1 MVTAAAMV
9 AEFGINVMTARKFQL
24 LGALAAGLLA
34 LPAHAQDTQDL
45 QMLRRPSEAF
55 GLEGLQLD
63 LTIPATRRYALVIG
77 NGDYQHA
84 TGLPNAVADANLV
97 AGMLRQSGY
106 IVQAHTNLDKRGFEA
121 ALRQLLVEAGKGAEV
136 IIYYAG
142 HGVQIG
148 SSNQLIPVDAEIDT
162 VYDVPFETVSLSSIL
177 AIAGARARSL
187 VVILDSCR
195 DNPFPGQGGIVGLDS
210 VPQEMRTG
218 FAAQDTP
225 VNSLIVFSTSPGARA
240 FDGEGPNSPFT
251 QALFDIATASPDV
264 SLDQVMRDVRRRVYE
279 TTYGLQVPWES
290 SSLVESVTLGLSDDP
305 DMMQLADAV
314 PVPADATQGAPIA
327 ISLPLDEKVM
337 IGAALQSLIGTG
349 PDGMLLTDAPQGGRL
364 ELEVGAQTRGL
375 TLSPVE
381 TGQLPGLIYSAGQV
395 ESSAL
400 SLPGQQITDSF
411 DILSENTLQTVQLTL
426 DVDPCDFQAGDYLD
440 PEGVGVARYP
450 NEIEVIPALTACQAA
465 VTAQPGNGR
474 FWYQLGRVQVAMR
487 DLDGAAVSFAHAME
501 LDHTRAFAAMGL
513 LDMRRQQETQG
524 SGRIAATSEALA
536 LLAQGVDRGDP
547 YAFHSMGLQL
557 LEFGTDDV
565 QKRQGFALLTRAME
579 MGHTFSMNALGRYF
593 LVEDSDHFDPLRGV
607 RYLEESAAR
616 GDIYGYAN
624 MGFIAQNGAG
634 DLAPDPVKALDWYQR
649 ASDQGHPTAPT
660 SIGRM
665 YFRGFDGQ
673 APDFA
678 QAVQWYDLGLSRGDA
693 WGGANGAA
701 TILNETPDG
710 YDLADA
716 GVRAAKAA
724 ALGNVDAAASAE
736 EVLAALPAADLT
748 KAEDRLV
755 AEVMAGD
762 PTAPDIDNTPV
773 LAELDTLL
781 ASADP
786 DPVARI
792 KAVARLFWSS
802 RALRVD
808 LF

>member
-1 MVTAAAMV
+1 M
-9 AEFGINVMTARKFQL
+9 ARTIQL
-24 LGALAAGLLA
+24 RSAGCVLALLA
-34 LPAHAQDTQDL
+34 LPAFAPHAFAQDTPDL

-77 NGDYQHA
+77 NGDYLHA

-148 SSNQLIPVDAEIDT
+148 SSNQLIPVDAEINS
-162 VYDVPFETVSLSSIL
+162 VYDVPFETVSLSSVL

-195 DNPFPGQGGIVGLDS
+195 NNPFPGQGGIVGLDS

-240 FDGEGPNSPFT
+240 FDGDGPNSPFT

-290 SSLVESVTLGLSDDP
+290 SSLVESVTLGLSSDAA
-305 DMMQLADAV
+305 MTQLAGAV
-314 PVPADATQGAPIA
+314 PVPADATVGDPIA
-327 ISLPLDEKVM
+327 ISLPLDQRVM
-337 IGAALQSLIGTG
+337 IGAALQPLIGA
-349 PDGMLLTDAPQGGRL
+349 DQNGMLLTDAPSGGRL

-375 TLSPVE
+375 TLDPVE
-381 TGQLPGLIYSAGQV
+381 TGQMPGLIYSAGQV

-440 PEGVGVARYP
+440 PEGVGVARYA
-450 NEIEVIPALTACQAA
+450 NEIEVLPALAACQAA
-465 VTAQPGNGR
+465 VAAQPDNGR
-474 FWYQLGRVQVAMR
+474 FFYQLGRVQVAMR
-487 DLDGAAVSFAHAME
+487 DLDAAAGSFVRAME
-501 LDHTRAFAAMGL
+501 LDHTRAFVAMGL
-513 LDMRRQQETQG
+513 LDMRRTQETQG
-524 SGRIAATSEALA
+524 STRIAASPEALA
-536 LLAQGVDRGDP
+536 LFAKGVDRGDP
-547 YAFHSMGLQL
+547 YAFHALGIQL
-557 LEFGTDDV
+557 LDFGTDDV
-565 QKRQGFALLTRAME
+565 QRRQGFALLTRAME
-579 MGHTFSMNALGRYF
+579 MGHTFSMNSLGRYF
-593 LVEDSDHFDPLRGV
+593 LVADSDHFDPQRGV
-607 RYLEESAAR
+607 RYLQESAAR
-616 GDIYGYAN
+616 GDIYGFAN
-624 MGFIAQNGAG
+624 MGFVAQNGAG
-634 DLAPDPVKALDWYQR
+634 DIAPDPVAALDWYKR
-649 ASDQGHPTAPT
+649 ASDQGHPSAPT

-665 YFRGFDGQ
+665 YFRGFTGQ
-673 APDFA
+673 DPDFA

-701 TILNETPDG
+701 TIMGQTPDG

-724 ALGNVDAAASAE
+724 ALGNADAAAKAS

-748 KAEDRLV
+748 QAEDRLV

-762 PTAPDIDNTPV
+762 PTAPDIDNAPV
-773 LAELDTLL
+773 LAELDALL
-781 ASADP
+781 ASPDP

-792 KAVARLFWSS
+792 TAVAHLYWSS

>member
-1 MVTAAAMV
+1 
-9 AEFGINVMTARKFQL
+9 MTHISAISL
-24 LGALAAGLLA
+24 ILAFVFAS
-34 LPAHAQDTQDL
+34 PAVAQDTLDL

-63 LTIPATRRYALVIG
+63 LSIPATRRYALVIG

-148 SSNQLIPVDAEIDT
+148 SSNQLIPVDAEINSI
-162 VYDVPFETVSLSSIL
+162 YDVPFETVSLSSML

-210 VPQEMRTG
+210 VPQDMRTG

-240 FDGEGPNSPFT
+240 FDGDGPNSPFT

-279 TTYGLQVPWES
+279 VTYGLQVPWES

-314 PVPADATQGAPIA
+314 PVPADATMGAPIA

-337 IGAALQSLIGTG
+337 IGAALQPLLGVG

-381 TGQLPGLIYSAGQV
+381 TGQMPGLIYSAGQV

-450 NEIEVIPALTACQAA
+450 NEIAVIPALAACQAA
-465 VTAQPGNGR
+465 VAAQPDNGR
-474 FWYQLGRVQVAMR
+474 FWYQLGRVQVALR
-487 DLDGAAVSFAHAME
+487 DLDGAAVSFARAID
-501 LDHTRAFAAMGL
+501 LDHTRAFVAMGL
-513 LDMRRQQETQG
+513 LDVRRQQQSQG
-524 SGRIAATSEALA
+524 ATRIAASPEALT
-536 LLAQGVDRGDP
+536 LFAQGVDRGDP

-565 QKRQGFALLTRAME
+565 QRRQGFALLTRAME
-579 MGHTFSMNALGRYF
+579 MGHTFSMNSLGRYF
-593 LVEDSDHFDPLRGV
+593 LTQDSDHFDPQRGV
-607 RYLEESAAR
+607 RYLQESAAR

-624 MGFIAQNGAG
+624 MGFVAQNGAG
-634 DLAPDPVKALDWYQR
+634 DLAPDPAAALDWYSR

-665 YFRGFDGQ
+665 YFRGWDGQ

-678 QAVQWYDLGLSRGDA
+678 QAVQWYDLGLSRGDG

-701 TILNETPDG
+701 TILNEAPEG

-716 GVRAAKAA
+716 AIRAAKAA
-724 ALGNVDAAASAE
+724 ALGNVDAAAKAQ
-736 EVLAALPAADLT
+736 EVLAALDNATLTDAATQLI
-748 KAEDRLV
+748 
-755 AEVMAGD
+755 AEVMVGD
-762 PTAPDIDNTPV
+762 PTAPDADNGAA
-773 LAELDTLL
+773 L
-781 ASADP
+781 
-786 DPVARI
+786 
-792 KAVARLFWSS
+792 ARLDDLLSTAAPDAATRLTDIAAIYWSS

>member
-1 MVTAAAMV
+1 
-9 AEFGINVMTARKFQL
+9 MTRFFWC
-24 LGALAAGLLA
+24 GAAGFAVALLA
-34 LPAHAQDTQDL
+34 LPAHAQDNQDL

-63 LTIPATRRYALVIG
+63 LTQPAARRYALVIG
-77 NGDYQHA
+77 NGDYDHA

-106 IVQAHTNLDKRGFEA
+106 IVQAHTNLDKRGFES

-148 SSNQLIPVDAEIDT
+148 SSNQLIPVDAQIT
-162 VYDVPFETVSLSSIL
+162 SVYDVPFETVSLSSVL

-210 VPQEMRTG
+210 VPQDMRTG

-225 VNSLIVFSTSPGARA
+225 VNSLVVFSTSPGARA
-240 FDGEGPNSPFT
+240 FDGDGPNSPFT

-279 TTYGLQVPWES
+279 KTYGLQVPWES
-290 SSLVESVTLGLSDDP
+290 SSLVEEVTLGLSSDP
-305 DMMQLADAV
+305 AMMLLADTA
-314 PVPADATQGAPIA
+314 PMTADATQGDPIA

-337 IGAALQSLIGTG
+337 VGEALQPLIGTAPEG
-349 PDGMLLTDAPQGGRL
+349 LMLTAAPQAGRL
-364 ELEVGAQTRGL
+364 ELELGAQTRGL
-375 TLSPVE
+375 TMVPVE
-381 TGQLPGLIYSAGQV
+381 TDQLPGLIYSGGQV

-400 SLPGQQITDSF
+400 SLPSQQITDSF

-450 NEIEVIPALTACQAA
+450 NEIQVVPALAACQAA
-465 VTAQPGNGR
+465 VIAQPDNGR
-474 FWYQLGRVQVAMR
+474 FFYELGRVQVAMR
-487 DLDGAAVSFAHAME
+487 DLDGAEVSFTRAMA
-501 LDHTRAFAAMGL
+501 LDHTRAFVAMGL

-524 SGRIAATSEALA
+524 STRIAASPEALA

-547 YAFHSMGLQL
+547 YAFHALGIQL
-557 LEFGTDDV
+557 LDFGTDDV

-579 MGHTFSMNALGRYF
+579 MGHTFSMNSLGRYF
-593 LVEDSDHFDPLRGV
+593 LVQDSDHFDPLRGV
-607 RYLEESAAR
+607 RYLQESAAR
-616 GDIYGYAN
+616 GDIYGFAN
-624 MGFIAQNGAG
+624 MGFVAQNGAG
-634 DLAPDPVKALDWYQR
+634 DIAPDPVAALDWYKR
-649 ASDQGHPTAPT
+649 ASDQGHPSAPT

-673 APDFA
+673 EPDYG
-678 QAVQWYDLGLSRGDA
+678 QALQWYDLGLSRGDS

-701 TILNETPDG
+701 TILNQQPAG

-716 GVRAAKAA
+716 GVRAAKSA
-724 ALGNVDAAASAE
+724 ALGNAGAAEAAAT
-736 EVLAALPAADLT
+736 VLAALPADVLAQAADQLA
-748 KAEDRLV
+748 AEIR
-755 AEVMAGD
+755 AGD
-762 PTAPDIDNTPV
+762 PTAPDADIAPVVAQLDTV
-773 LAELDTLL
+773 LASPAT
-781 ASADP
+781 
-786 DPVARI
+786 DPVGRLRDIA
-792 KAVARLFWSS
+792 ALFWAS

>member
-1 MVTAAAMV
+1 MM
-9 AEFGINVMTARKFQL
+9 ARS
-24 LGALAAGLLA
+24 ALVWMAGCLAGLVA
-34 LPAHAQDTQDL
+34 LPAFGQDNQDL

-63 LTIPATRRYALVIG
+63 LTLPATRRYALVIG
-77 NGDYQHA
+77 NGDYEHA

-121 ALRQLLVEAGKGAEV
+121 ALRQLLVEAGKGSEV

-148 SSNQLIPVDAEIDT
+148 SSNQLIPVDAQINSI
-162 VYDVPFETVSLSSIL
+162 YDVPFETVSLSSLL

-195 DNPFPGQGGIVGLDS
+195 NNPFPGQGGIVGLDS
-210 VPQEMRTG
+210 VPQDMRTG

-240 FDGEGPNSPFT
+240 FDGDGPNSPFT

-279 TTYGLQVPWES
+279 VTYGLQVPWES

-327 ISLPLDEKVM
+327 ISLPLDDRVM
-337 IGAALQSLIGTG
+337 IGAALQPLIGTG
-349 PDGMLLTDAPQGGRL
+349 PDGMLLTDAPTGGRL

-375 TLSPVE
+375 TLDPVD
-381 TGQLPGLIYSAGQV
+381 TGQMPGLIYSAGQV

-411 DILSENTLQTVQLTL
+411 DILSQNTLQTVQLTL

-450 NEIEVIPALTACQAA
+450 NEIEVIPALAACQAA
-465 VTAQPGNGR
+465 VAAQPDNGR
-474 FWYQLGRVQVAMR
+474 FWYELGRVQVALR
-487 DLDGAAVSFAHAME
+487 DLDGAAVSFARAMD
-501 LDHTRAFAAMGL
+501 LDHTRAFVAMGL
-513 LDMRRQQETQG
+513 LDVRRRQETQG
-524 SGRIAATSEALA
+524 AARVAASPEALA
-536 LLAQGVDRGDP
+536 LFAKGVDRGDP

-565 QKRQGFALLTRAME
+565 QRRQGFALLTRAME
-579 MGHTFSMNALGRYF
+579 MGHTFSMNSLGRYF
-593 LVEDSDHFDPLRGV
+593 LATDSDHFDPQRGV
-607 RYLEESAAR
+607 RYLQESAAR

-624 MGFIAQNGAG
+624 MGFVAQNGMG
-634 DLAPDPVKALDWYQR
+634 DIAPDPLAALVWFTR

-660 SIGRM
+660 SLGRM

-673 APDFA
+673 SPDFV
-678 QAVQWYDLGLSRGDA
+678 QAVQWYDLGLSRGDG

-701 TILNETPDG
+701 TILNESPAG
-710 YDLADA
+710 YDRADA
-716 GVRAAKAA
+716 VVRAAKAA
-724 ALGNVDAAASAE
+724 ALGNAEAAAKAA
-736 EVLAALPAADLT
+736 EVLAAVSAADLAAGT
-748 KAEDRLV
+748 DRLV

-762 PTAPDIDNTPV
+762 PTAPDIDNAPV
-773 LAELDTLL
+773 LADLDRVL
-781 ASADP
+781 ANPDA
-786 DPVARI
+786 DPVAQI
-792 KAVARLFWSS
+792 KAVAALYWSS

>member
-1 MVTAAAMV
+1 
-9 AEFGINVMTARKFQL
+9 MTHISAISL
-24 LGALAAGLLA
+24 ILAFVFAS
-34 LPAHAQDTQDL
+34 PAVAQDTLDL

-63 LTIPATRRYALVIG
+63 LSIPATRRYALVIG

-148 SSNQLIPVDAEIDT
+148 SSNQLIPVDAEINSI
-162 VYDVPFETVSLSSIL
+162 YDVPFETVSLSSML

-210 VPQEMRTG
+210 VPQDMRTG

-240 FDGEGPNSPFT
+240 FDGDGPNSPFT

-279 TTYGLQVPWES
+279 VTYGLQVPWES

-314 PVPADATQGAPIA
+314 SVPEDATMGAPIA
-327 ISLPLDEKVM
+327 ISLPLDQRVM
-337 IGAALQSLIGTG
+337 IGAALQPLLGVD
-349 PDGMLLTDAPQGGRL
+349 PNGMLLTDAPTGGRL

-375 TLSPVE
+375 TLDPVE
-381 TGQLPGLIYSAGQV
+381 TGQMSGLIYSAGQV

-450 NEIEVIPALTACQAA
+450 NEIEVAPALAACQAA
-465 VTAQPGNGR
+465 VAAQPDNGR

-487 DLDGAAVSFAHAME
+487 DLDGAETSFARAIG
-501 LDHTRAFAAMGL
+501 LDHTRAFVAMGL
-513 LDMRRQQETQG
+513 LEMRRQQETQG
-524 SGRIAATSEALA
+524 TGRSAASPEALA
-536 LLAQGVDRGDP
+536 LFAQGVDRGDP

-557 LEFGTDDV
+557 LEFGTDDA

-579 MGHTFSMNALGRYF
+579 MGHTFSMNSLGRYF
-593 LVEDSDHFDPLRGV
+593 LEQDSAHFDPQRGV
-607 RYLEESAAR
+607 RYLQESAAR
-616 GDIYGYAN
+616 GDIYGFAN
-624 MGFIAQNGAG
+624 MGFVAQNGAG
-634 DLAPDPVKALDWYQR
+634 DLAPDPAAAVEWYTR

-660 SIGRM
+660 SLGRM

-678 QAVQWYDLGLSRGDA
+678 KAVQWYDLGLSRGDG
-693 WGGANGAA
+693 WGGANAAA
-701 TILNETPDG
+701 TILNERPDG

-716 GVRAAKAA
+716 ALRAAKAA
-724 ALGNVDAAASAE
+724 ALGNAEAAAKAG
-736 EVLAALPAADLT
+736 EVLAALSPADLS
-748 KAEDRLV
+748 KAQDRLV

-762 PTAPDIDNTPV
+762 PTAPTTDNAPV
-773 LAELDTLL
+773 LAALDSLL
-781 ASADP
+781 ANADP

-792 KAVARLFWSS
+792 KAVAALFWSS

>member
-1 MVTAAAMV
+1 M
-9 AEFGINVMTARKFQL
+9 ARPVRIWASGCIL
-24 LGALAAGLLA
+24 TLLA
-34 LPAHAQDTQDL
+34 LPALAQDNQDL

-63 LTIPATRRYALVIG
+63 LSQPATRRYALVIG

-148 SSNQLIPVDAEIDT
+148 SSNQLIPVDANIT
-162 VYDVPFETVSLSSIL
+162 SIYDVPFETVSLSSML

-187 VVILDSCR
+187 VVIVDSCR
-195 DNPFPGQGGIVGLDS
+195 NNPFPGQGGIVGLDS

-240 FDGEGPNSPFT
+240 FDGDGPNSPFT
-251 QALFDIATASPDV
+251 QALYDIATASPDV

-290 SSLVESVTLGLSDDP
+290 SSLVESVTLGLSSDP
-305 DMMQLADAV
+305 AMLLLADA
-314 PVPADATQGAPIA
+314 PPIPTTATQGEAIA
-327 ISLPLDEKVM
+327 ISLPLDDKMMV
-337 IGAALQSLIGTG
+337 GAALGPLIGTG
-349 PDGMLLTDAPQGGRL
+349 PDGMMLTAAPQSGRL

-375 TLSPVE
+375 TMAPVE
-381 TGQLPGLIYSAGQV
+381 TGELPGLIYSSGQV

-400 SLPGQQITDSF
+400 DLPGQQITDSF
-411 DILSENTLQTVQLTL
+411 DILSDNTLQTVQLTL

-440 PEGVGVARYP
+440 PEGVGVARYA
-450 NEIEVIPALTACQAA
+450 NEIEIVPALAACQAA
-465 VTAQPGNGR
+465 VAAQPDNGR
-474 FWYQLGRVQVAMR
+474 FFYELGRVQVAMR
-487 DLDGAAVSFAHAME
+487 DLDGAAVSFARAMA
-501 LDHTRAFAAMGL
+501 LDHTRAFVAMGL
-513 LDMRRQQETQG
+513 LAMRRTQETQG
-524 SGRIAATSEALA
+524 STRIAASPEALA
-536 LLAQGVDRGDP
+536 LFAQGVDRGDP
-547 YAFHSMGLQL
+547 YAFHALGIQL
-557 LEFGTDDV
+557 LDFGTDDA

-579 MGHTFSMNALGRYF
+579 MGHTFSMNSLGRYF
-593 LVEDSDHFDPLRGV
+593 LVQDSDHFDPLRGV
-607 RYLEESAAR
+607 RYLQESAAR

-624 MGFIAQNGAG
+624 MGFVAQNGVG
-634 DLAPDPVKALDWYQR
+634 DIAPDPAAALDWYKR
-649 ASDQGHPTAPT
+649 ASDQGHPSAPT
-660 SIGRM
+660 SLGRR
-665 YFRGFDGQ
+665 YFRGFEGQ
-673 APDFA
+673 DPDFV

-693 WGGANGAA
+693 WGGANAAA
-701 TILNETPDG
+701 TILGENPAG

-724 ALGNVDAAASAE
+724 ALGNVDAAAKAG
-736 EVLAALPAADLT
+736 EVLAALSAADLT
-748 KAEDRLV
+748 KASDRLV
-755 AEVMAGD
+755 AQVMAGD
-762 PTAPDIDNTPV
+762 PSAPDADITPV
-773 LAELDTLL
+773 LAELDSLL
-781 ASADP
+781 ASPDP
-786 DPVARI
+786 DPVTRI
-792 KAVARLFWSS
+792 KAVAALYWSS

>member
-1 MVTAAAMV
+1 MLETRSIQLYAAC
-9 AEFGINVMTARKFQL
+9 
-24 LGALAAGLLA
+24 LASFLA
-34 LPAHAQDTQDL
+34 LPALAQDNQDL

-148 SSNQLIPVDAEIDT
+148 SSNQLIPVDAEINSI
-162 VYDVPFETVSLSSIL
+162 YDVPFETVSLSSLL

-240 FDGEGPNSPFT
+240 FDGDGPNSPFT

-279 TTYGLQVPWES
+279 VTYGLQVPWES
-290 SSLVESVTLGLSDDP
+290 SSLVESVTLGLSSDP
-305 DMMQLADAV
+305 AMMQLTDAV
-314 PVPADATQGAPIA
+314 PVPTDATQGAPIA

-337 IGAALQSLIGTG
+337 IGAALQPLLGAD
-349 PDGMLLTDAPQGGRL
+349 PNGMLLTDAPQGGRL

-375 TLSPVE
+375 TLDPVE
-381 TGQLPGLIYSAGQV
+381 TSQMAGLIYSAGQV
-395 ESSAL
+395 ENSAL
-400 SLPGQQITDSF
+400 ALSGPQITDSF

-450 NEIEVIPALTACQAA
+450 NEIEVVPALAACQAA
-465 VTAQPGNGR
+465 VAAQPNNGR
-474 FWYQLGRVQVAMR
+474 FYYELGRVQVALR
-487 DLDGAAVSFAHAME
+487 DLDGAEVSFRRSME
-501 LDHTRAFAAMGL
+501 LDHTRAFVAMGL

-524 SGRIAATSEALA
+524 STRIAASPEALA

-547 YAFHSMGLQL
+547 YAFHALGIQL
-557 LEFGTDDV
+557 LDFGTDEA

-593 LVEDSDHFDPLRGV
+593 LVVDSDHFDPQRGV

-616 GDIYGYAN
+616 GDIYGFAN

-634 DLAPDPVKALDWYQR
+634 DLAPDPAKALEWYKR
-649 ASDQGHPTAPT
+649 ASDQGHPGAPT

-673 APDFA
+673 EPDFV
-678 QAVQWYDLGLSRGDA
+678 QALQWYDLGLSRGDS

-701 TILNETPDG
+701 TILNQSPAG
-710 YDLADA
+710 FDLADA

-724 ALGNVDAAASAE
+724 ALGNADAAAKAD
-736 EVLAALPAADLT
+736 EVLAALSPDDLATAA
-748 KAEDRLV
+748 DRLV
-755 AEVMAGD
+755 VQILAGD
-762 PTAPDIDNTPV
+762 PTAPQADNGPV
-773 LAELDTLL
+773 LAQLDVLL
-781 ASADP
+781 ATPDT
-786 DPVARI
+786 DPVTRL
-792 KAVARLFWSS
+792 KAVAALFWST